1 MASNKETGTISNRTT
16 YDLRREREREIEKF
30 LHVHNDGARS
40 ARLDSSSWFR
50 KASSSSGPFLQA
62 RRSAI
67 FPLFFV
73 HGNNIGTP
81 SLFPCPPNDI
91 RLHARGHVIN
101 IFHRPSI
108 LDAALITL
116 QLRRGSHCNPR
127 PTIGK
132 SLELAAPCDKR
143 YNFRGP
149 FGDRNVDSLAENG
162 VVIERTWQIFGVNA
176 LFTESRA
183 WWIHPL
189 AVWSKL
195 REWIFEGVFARWAA
209 L

>member
-1 MASNKETGTISNRTT
+1 MAHDPLASIRLHDFAKPVVHLARFCKLGAPRSSH
-16 YDLRREREREIEKF
+16 YSSFMEIT
-30 LHVHNDGARS
+30 S
-40 ARLDSSSWFR
+40 APPPSSP
-50 KASSSSGPFLQA
+50 A
-62 RRSAI
+62 
-67 FPLFFV
+67 
-73 HGNNIGTP
+73 
-81 SLFPCPPNDI
+81 PPNDI

-132 SLELAAPCDKR
+132 SSELAAPCDKR

-149 FGDRNVDSLAENG
+149 FGDRNIDSLAENG

-189 AVWSKL
+189 AVWSEL